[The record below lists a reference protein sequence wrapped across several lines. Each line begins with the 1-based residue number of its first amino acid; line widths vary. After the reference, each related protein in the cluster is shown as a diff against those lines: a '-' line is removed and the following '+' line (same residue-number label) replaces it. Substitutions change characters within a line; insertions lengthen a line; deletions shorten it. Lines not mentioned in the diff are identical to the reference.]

1 MKAVITGASQ
11 GIGGGVA
18 LALAARCRANG
29 EPFTA
34 LLSTSGSKGLPAEL
48 ISELSASGAQAH
60 FVPADLADIEGCK
73 RLAAAALDYLGEIDT
88 FVSNAGATA
97 PGQLAD
103 LPVEDWNLMFD
114 VNVRATFLL
123 AQAFRKALAARRGA
137 VVAVA
142 STSGIHPHR
151 GHGGYS
157 PAKAAL
163 IMLCR
168 QLAQEWASDGI
179 RVNAVA
185 PGLIHTPLTAG
196 IYANAELRKRR
207 EAIVPL
213 GRIGTPLDVANL
225 VAFLAS
231 HEAGYIT
238 GQVIA
243 ADGGLADT
251 ALGWIP
257 GLPRS

>member
-1 MKAVITGASQ
+1 MKAVVTGASQ
-11 GIGGGVA
+11 GIGGAVA
-18 LALAARCRANG
+18 LALARRCRTGHEA
-29 EPFTA
+29 FSA
-34 LLSTSGSKGLPAEL
+34 V
-48 ISELSASGAQAH
+48 ISASGRNPPPDSLIAELEALGATVR
-60 FVPADLADIEGCK
+60 FLPADLATIEGCR
-73 RLAAAALDYLGEIDT
+73 RLADLALEALGGLDT
-88 FVSNAGATA
+88 LVSNAGATA
-97 PGQLAD
+97 PGSLAT
-103 LPVEDWNLMFD
+103 LPVDDWDRMFD

-123 AQAFRKALAARRGA
+123 AQSFRPALASARGSI
-137 VVAVA
+137 VAVA

-168 QLAQEWASDGI
+168 QLAQEWAGDGI
-179 RVNAVA
+179 RVNVVA
-185 PGLIHTPLTAG
+185 PGLIHTPLTAA
-196 IYANAELRKRR
+196 IYENAELKARR

-213 GRIGTPLDVANL
+213 GRIGTPQDVAN
-225 VAFLAS
+225 VVSFLAS
-231 HEAGYIT
+231 REAAYVT
-238 GQVIA
+238 GQVVA